1 VAGDDSFTIA
11 VGGELA
17 EPVDR
22 LFENDLPREGLSLET
37 FPTLPQYG
45 QLELRD
51 GVIYYRPAS
60 DFQGVDRFTYI
71 VTNGVSRDEAT
82 VTINVVPPNGRS
94 SDPNEVAGAASI
106 AIPLPEAIVGAVY
119 LTVIVASD
127 LNQGDWLVEPTSVFP
142 PWLSV
147 TDNPDGTVVLTGTP
161 TEADVGEAKLALVER
176 ASSGMTSART
186 FVILV
191 KLAP

>member
-1 VAGDDSFTIA
+1 
-11 VGGELA
+11 
-17 EPVDR
+17 
-22 LFENDLPREGLSLET
+22 
-37 FPTLPQYG
+37 
-45 QLELRD
+45 
-51 GVIYYRPAS
+51 
-60 DFQGVDRFTYI
+60 
-71 VTNGVSRDEAT
+71 
-82 VTINVVPPNGRS
+82 
-94 SDPNEVAGAASI
+94 
-106 AIPLPEAIVGAVY
+106 VY